1 MSWLQKRDRLD
12 PVQASAIDFA
22 VAQEGNFHIKGK
34 AGIPNVCMFSL
45 GVTVSGLGVALSTQ
59 AGLGA
64 TSISS
69 VPWVLTFVTPLS
81 YGTLT
86 LLVNVFFV
94 LAQIAILRRRFPIF
108 QLLQLPATALFG
120 LCIDLGMW
128 LSRPFVTN
136 VYPLQIAMLVFG
148 AAVLA
153 FGILLQVR
161 SDFLC
166 IPGDALVKVAAREF
180 GLPLSRLK
188 ILFDGSLVLLALAVS
203 WICLGRVEGV
213 REGTVLSV
221 FLVGTFI
228 GLFSRAAAVP

>member
-1 MSWLQKRDRLD
+1 MSGVLK
-12 PVQASAIDFA
+12 FA
-22 VAQEGNFHIKGK
+22 AGVMVAGF
-34 AGIPNVCMFSL
+34 
-45 GVTVSGLGVALSTQ
+45 GVALSTQ

-64 TSISS
+64 TPISS

-86 LLVNVFFV
+86 LIINVFLV
-94 LAQIAILRRRFPIF
+94 LAQVAILRRRFPLF
-108 QLLQLPATALFG
+108 QFLQIPATALFG

-128 LSRPFVTN
+128 LSRPFVTE
-136 VYPLQIAMLVFG
+136 VYVLQVAMLVVG

-153 FGILLQVR
+153 VGILLQVR
-161 SDFLC
+161 SEFLC
-166 IPGDALVKVAAREF
+166 IPGDALVKVASREF

-188 ILFDGSLVLLALAVS
+188 ITLDGSLTLVALVTSALS
-203 WICLGRVEGV
+203 LGRIEGV

-228 GLFSRAAAVP
+228 GLFSKVLPK